1 MTKILI
7 TPRSLTRHGLDRAPE
22 LQSLR
27 ERFEL
32 VGGPAGMT
40 PDTEQL
46 VMLVPG
52 CVGWLAG
59 VEAITAP
66 VLEAATTLK
75 IISRNGVGTDA
86 IDLAAAA
93 RLDITV
99 VTAPGSNAQSVAELA
114 LALALAALRN
124 VPWSSAA
131 LVRGEWC
138 RWEGRELADCIV
150 GVVGLGAVGRRTAAT
165 FNALGAT
172 VIGSDPAPGDTTVE
186 LVTLAELTR
195 RSDIV
200 SLHCPATP
208 DGSPLISAD
217 LLRKTKPGVIVI
229 NTARSSLVDD
239 DALLAGL
246 RSGHVGGYAIDAFDF
261 EPPRVNDLLRHPR
274 VIATPHLG
282 AFTTT
287 SVRNATQMA
296 VDNLLA
302 ALEAL

>member
-1 MTKILI
+1 MNKILI
-7 TPRSLTRHGLDRAPE
+7 TPRSLTRYGLDRVPE

-32 VGGPAGMT
+32 VSGPAGMT
-40 PDTEQL
+40 PSAEQL
-46 VMLVPG
+46 AMLVPG

-86 IDLAAAA
+86 IDLAAAR
-93 RLDITV
+93 RLGITV
-99 VTAPGSNAQSVAELA
+99 ANARGSNAQSVAELA

-138 RWEGRELADCIV
+138 RFEGRELADCTV
-150 GVVGLGAVGRRTAAT
+150 GVVGLG
-165 FNALGAT
+165 
-172 VIGSDPAPGDTTVE
+172 SSE
-186 LVTLAELTR
+186 LL
-195 RSDIV
+195 
-200 SLHCPATP
+200 
-208 DGSPLISAD
+208 
-217 LLRKTKPGVIVI
+217 K
-229 NTARSSLVDD
+229 
-239 DALLAGL
+239 
-246 RSGHVGGYAIDAFDF
+246 
-261 EPPRVNDLLRHPR
+261 HPR

-282 AFTTT
+282 AFTTA

-296 VDNLLA
+296 VKNLLA
-302 ALEAL
+302 ALEVL

>member
-7 TPRSLTRHGLDRAPE
+7 TPRSLTRHGLDHAPE

-32 VGGPAGMT
+32 VSGPAGMT

-138 RWEGRELADCIV
+138 RWEGRELADCTV

-261 EPPRVNDLLRHPR
+261 EPPRINALLRHPR

-287 SVRNATQMA
+287 SVRNATHMA

-302 ALEAL
+302 ALEVL